1 VVLAVS
7 AGAVAMPLAL
17 VLTVAVSDPL
27 NAALAPLDGVV
38 KTTLAP
44 LTGLP
49 LASFTVAWSAV
60 PNVLL
65 TTADCGVPA
74 LAVMLA
80 AGPAVLVKLKLA
92 AVASPA
98 ALAVRV

>member
-1 VVLAVS
+1 
-7 AGAVAMPLAL
+7 MPLAL

-49 LASFTVAWSAV
+49 LASFTVACRAIANAV
-60 PNVLL
+60 PTEVL
-65 TTADCGVPA
+65 CGVPVLA
-74 LAVMLA
+74 LTVA
-80 AGPAVLVKLKLA
+80 AGPAVLVRLKLTLPA
-92 AVASPA
+92 AVE
-98 ALAVRV
+98 AVTV